1 MVDRSDVERAASNV
15 RINLTDAEVEDF
27 TEEFETILEQ
37 FEKIQQVDTDDVE
50 PAFHPV
56 EVEPETREDEIEE
69 SISQEEAFL
78 NTENIEDDRFKG
90 PSA

>member
-1 MVDRSDVERAASNV
+1 MVERSDVKRAASNA
-15 RINLTDAEVEDF
+15 RIKLSDAEVEDF

-37 FEKIQQVDTDDVE
+37 FEKIQQVDTEEVE

-56 EVEPETREDEIEE
+56 DVEPEKREDKVEE
-69 SISQEEAFL
+69 SISQEEAFA
-78 NTENIEDDRFKG
+78 NTENVEDDKFKG